1 MDEIPDTLI
10 LELKFSTKQK
20 NITLDFEKK
29 KIEDINKNRESN
41 NKPKIELEH
50 LEKFISNVDLKN
62 EEIPVNYNWKDDKLD
77 HDMVYDIY
85 DILKFKED
93 SIDLS
98 QFDQKIRLYHKSNL
112 NSESLLENLKEITL
126 SNMIEDIGEEEYK
139 KLKLDPKSRY
149 NLLFNTL
156 LSKKVKQINLL
167 IDDHLNDLFPL
178 DSGDSSSDLLYYL
191 PDKYLI
197 EIPKDKEGNQIN
209 FDKIEFSLR
218 TLDTVAKQSD
228 STTSRQIYQY
238 SLDVTDTMNNIDWR
252 DNNNIFFQNDLI
264 VSNNIFPR
272 ILKKNDDIEVTS
284 SGETKD
290 YFLKLI
296 YGIHKSIYFI
306 KTDQN
311 LLGSD

>member
-1 MDEIPDTLI
+1 
-10 LELKFSTKQK
+10 
-20 NITLDFEKK
+20 
-29 KIEDINKNRESN
+29 
-41 NKPKIELEH
+41 
-50 LEKFISNVDLKN
+50 
-62 EEIPVNYNWKDDKLD
+62 
-77 HDMVYDIY
+77 
-85 DILKFKED
+85 
-93 SIDLS
+93 
-98 QFDQKIRLYHKSNL
+98 
-112 NSESLLENLKEITL
+112 
-126 SNMIEDIGEEEYK
+126 
-139 KLKLDPKSRY
+139 Y

-191 PDKYLI
+191 PDNYLI
-197 EIPKDKEGNQIN
+197 EIPKDKEGNQIK

-218 TLDTVAKQSD
+218 TLDRNNEVDFNTIAKQSD
-228 STTSRQIYQY
+228 STASRQIYQY
-238 SLDVTDTMNNIDWR
+238 SLDVDDTMNNIDWR

-306 KTDQN
+306 K
-311 LLGSD
+311 

>member
-62 EEIPVNYNWKDDKLD
+62 EEIPVNYNWNDDKLD

-98 QFDQKIRLYHKSNL
+98 EFDQKIRLYHKSNL
-112 NSESLLENLKEITL
+112 DTDSLLENLKEITL

-139 KLKLDPKSRY
+139 KLKLDSKSRY

-156 LSKKVKQINLL
+156 LSKKVKQINQL

-218 TLDTVAKQSD
+218 TLDTIVKQSD
-228 STTSRQIYQY
+228 STASRQIYQY
-238 SLDVTDTMNNIDWR
+238 SLDVADTMNNIDWR